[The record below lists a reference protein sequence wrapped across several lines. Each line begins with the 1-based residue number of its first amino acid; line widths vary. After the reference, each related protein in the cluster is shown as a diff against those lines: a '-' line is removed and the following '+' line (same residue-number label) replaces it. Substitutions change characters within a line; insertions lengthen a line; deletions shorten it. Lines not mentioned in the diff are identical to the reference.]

1 MQLATEVFDK
11 ASDLGIDVDNI
22 YDVELSLLANIRLIE
37 TKLKQ
42 NYGAQWDTAAKTL
55 LSARETKLAALR
67 DLSNTLDWVISPE
80 RAVVVEPRSS
90 SVSDMYDLE
99 AKIKTG
105 KLQEKELG
113 NLHSQLLATAI
124 AARGVVHTPALLA
137 GNGHYDL
144 PDDRGPALAL
154 PAVAASSG
162 TAIDARCAIREVP
175 AKAEPQ
181 EPPLL
186 AKPTAHQPRADNRHN
201 SPTHHGTHTAKSSS
215 SESRPT
221 APAALT
227 VKPGSSH
234 AAHVL
239 APGSGSGAGSSAA
252 ALTPPLPE
260 QTAGAGPVRNWYPIL
275 FLCRL
280 ASIAPGVLFGL
291 PNALRLLA
299 MLHLMYLDRVLDGGT
314 LSKLGR
320 GTGGSAANSSS
331 STSGYDPEFEAR
343 LRLTEALL
351 ATIWCCASGYLS
363 FFFTDCLMSRWLL
376 HYTPQAT
383 IVRLL
388 TVDAING
395 YLTSWVLHLT
405 GGFEDPRLILPA
417 WIVIS
422 TRKINIRKETSMSIS
437 VFSIASFVSMV
448 ALLVQLD
455 SNRSDY
461 PDIPLLN
468 LVRRVFHEAG
478 KLAIRIMEYGDI
490 TREL

>member
-1 MQLATEVFDK
+1 VR
-11 ASDLGIDVDNI
+11 S
-22 YDVELSLLANIRLIE
+22 
-37 TKLKQ
+37 
-42 NYGAQWDTAAKTL
+42 TL
-55 LSARETKLAALR
+55 LQ
-67 DLSNTLDWVISPE
+67 
-80 RAVVVEPRSS
+80 PR
-90 SVSDMYDLE
+90 V
-99 AKIKTG
+99 
-105 KLQEKELG
+105 
-113 NLHSQLLATAI
+113 
-124 AARGVVHTPALLA
+124 
-137 GNGHYDL
+137 
-144 PDDRGPALAL
+144 
-154 PAVAASSG
+154 AVALGVS
-162 TAIDARCAIREVP
+162 
-175 AKAEPQ
+175 K
-181 EPPLL
+181 
-186 AKPTAHQPRADNRHN
+186 K
-201 SPTHHGTHTAKSSS
+201 
-215 SESRPT
+215 
-221 APAALT
+221 
-227 VKPGSSH
+227 
-234 AAHVL
+234 
-239 APGSGSGAGSSAA
+239 
-252 ALTPPLPE
+252 
-260 QTAGAGPVRNWYPIL
+260 WYPVL

-280 ASIAPGVLFGL
+280 VSILPDVLFGL

-299 MLHLMYLDRVLDGGT
+299 TLHLMYLDRVIDGGA

-320 GTGGSAANSSS
+320 GGGAGPS
-331 STSGYDPEFEAR
+331 STSGYDLAFEAR

-405 GGFEDPRLILPA
+405 GGFEDARLILPA

-422 TRKINIRKETSMSIS
+422 TTLTVIYHITQRKINIRKETSMSIS

-448 ALLVQLD
+448 ALLAQLH

-468 LVRRVFHEAG
+468 LVRRLSHAAG

>member
-1 MQLATEVFDK
+1 
-11 ASDLGIDVDNI
+11 
-22 YDVELSLLANIRLIE
+22 
-37 TKLKQ
+37 
-42 NYGAQWDTAAKTL
+42 
-55 LSARETKLAALR
+55 
-67 DLSNTLDWVISPE
+67 
-80 RAVVVEPRSS
+80 
-90 SVSDMYDLE
+90 MY
-99 AKIKTG
+99 
-105 KLQEKELG
+105 
-113 NLHSQLLATAI
+113 N
-124 AARGVVHTPALLA
+124 R
-137 GNGHYDL
+137 
-144 PDDRGPALAL
+144 
-154 PAVAASSG
+154 
-162 TAIDARCAIREVP
+162 
-175 AKAEPQ
+175 
-181 EPPLL
+181 

-260 QTAGAGPVRNWYPIL
+260 QTAGAGPVRSTLLQPRVAVALGVSKKWYPIL

-422 TRKINIRKETSMSIS
+422 TTLTVLYHITQRKINIRKETSMSIS

>member
-1 MQLATEVFDK
+1 MY
-11 ASDLGIDVDNI
+11 N
-22 YDVELSLLANIRLIE
+22 R
-37 TKLKQ
+37 
-42 NYGAQWDTAAKTL
+42 AQ
-55 LSARETKLAALR
+55 
-67 DLSNTLDWVISPE
+67 
-80 RAVVVEPRSS
+80 
-90 SVSDMYDLE
+90 
-99 AKIKTG
+99 
-105 KLQEKELG
+105 
-113 NLHSQLLATAI
+113 
-124 AARGVVHTPALLA
+124 
-137 GNGHYDL
+137 
-144 PDDRGPALAL
+144 
-154 PAVAASSG
+154 
-162 TAIDARCAIREVP
+162 
-175 AKAEPQ
+175 
-181 EPPLL
+181 
-186 AKPTAHQPRADNRHN
+186 PTAHQPPPDNRH
-201 SPTHHGTHTAKSSS
+201 SGTHAAPKRPP
-215 SESRPT
+215 SESRARGPAAAT
-221 APAALT
+221 APAALASS
-227 VKPGSSH
+227 KPAPDH
-234 AAHVL
+234 AAHAV
-239 APGSGSGAGSSAA
+239 APHPGSGSGAAALAA
-252 ALTPPLPE
+252 AGPDP
-260 QTAGAGPVRNWYPIL
+260 AGAGPVRSTLLQPRVAVALGVSKKWYPVL

-280 ASIAPGVLFGL
+280 ASIAPDVLFGL

-299 MLHLMYLDRVLDGGT
+299 TLHLMYLDRVLDGGA

-320 GTGGSAANSSS
+320 GAGAGSSP
-331 STSGYDPEFEAR
+331 TSGYDPAFEAR

-422 TRKINIRKETSMSIS
+422 TTLTVLYHITQRKINIRKETSMSIS

-448 ALLVQLD
+448 ALLVQLH

-468 LVRRVFHEAG
+468 VVRRVSHEAG

>member
-1 MQLATEVFDK
+1 MY
-11 ASDLGIDVDNI
+11 N
-22 YDVELSLLANIRLIE
+22 R
-37 TKLKQ
+37 
-42 NYGAQWDTAAKTL
+42 
-55 LSARETKLAALR
+55 AR
-67 DLSNTLDWVISPE
+67 
-80 RAVVVEPRSS
+80 
-90 SVSDMYDLE
+90 
-99 AKIKTG
+99 
-105 KLQEKELG
+105 
-113 NLHSQLLATAI
+113 
-124 AARGVVHTPALLA
+124 
-137 GNGHYDL
+137 
-144 PDDRGPALAL
+144 
-154 PAVAASSG
+154 
-162 TAIDARCAIREVP
+162 
-175 AKAEPQ
+175 
-181 EPPLL
+181 
-186 AKPTAHQPRADNRHN
+186 PTAHQPRSDNRH
-201 SPTHHGTHTAKSSS
+201 SSTHTPKRSP
-215 SESRPT
+215 SESRARGPAAAT
-221 APAALT
+221 APAALAVKAAAHDHAAAHT
-227 VKPGSSH
+227 VSASHHHHHHHHHPGTGGGTAPVISH
-234 AAHVL
+234 ATVG
-239 APGSGSGAGSSAA
+239 PD
-252 ALTPPLPE
+252 
-260 QTAGAGPVRNWYPIL
+260 QAGAGPVRSTLLQPRVAVALGVSKKWYPVL

-299 MLHLMYLDRVLDGGT
+299 TLHLMYLDRVLDGGT

-320 GTGGSAANSSS
+320 AGAASGGGGGGGVSSLSSS
-331 STSGYDPEFEAR
+331 SGYDPAFEAR

-422 TRKINIRKETSMSIS
+422 TTLTVIYHITQRKINIRKETSMSIS

-448 ALLVQLD
+448 ALLVQLH

-468 LVRRVFHEAG
+468 FVRRVFEEAG
-478 KLAIRIMEYGDI
+478 RLAMRIMEYGDI